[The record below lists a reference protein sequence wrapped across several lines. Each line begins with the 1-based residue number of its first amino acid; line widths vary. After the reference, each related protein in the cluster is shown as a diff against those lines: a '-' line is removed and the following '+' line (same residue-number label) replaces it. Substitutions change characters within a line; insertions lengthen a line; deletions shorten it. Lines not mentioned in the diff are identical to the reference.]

1 MFSVVKHA
9 IQNSL
14 YTLDSSLS
22 NIKTIYVNCTL
33 GSTISQSLTVLSGPL
48 FPISYNLINSTCN
61 SINNSECMQ
70 NHLNDNNFTKSK
82 DTILLYFQM
91 MFSPVELF
99 IKLAKNN

>member
-9 IQNSL
+9 IQNML

-33 GSTISQSLTVLSGPL
+33 GGTISQSLTVLSGPL
-48 FPISYNLINSTCN
+48 FPISYNLVNSMCN

-70 NHLNDNNFTKSK
+70 NHLNDNNFTKSQV
-82 DTILLYFQM
+82 TIIL
-91 MFSPVELF
+91 
-99 IKLAKNN
+99 

>member
-1 MFSVVKHA
+1 M
-9 IQNSL
+9 L

-22 NIKTIYVNCTL
+22 NIKTIHVNCTL
-33 GSTISQSLTVLSGPL
+33 GGTISQSML

-82 DTILLYFQM
+82 VTIFL
-91 MFSPVELF
+91 
-99 IKLAKNN
+99 